1 MTEWVPVLDL
11 SCHLNF
17 FFSPFFWADTFKRYL
32 LLVQTSLKKKSR
44 QKIWFLFFVNLL
56 QNLNTF
62 QVMTVVGT
70 SLISVSSKST
80 LDVHRPFSQKSNRWK
95 KKNFLFIYFLTKQK
109 NWFEI
114 ISHAFTRY
122 VFRTRSTVPPSAVYI
137 REKSRRSFHFFLLL
151 FFLVDGTM

>member
-1 MTEWVPVLDL
+1 MKHKKKIGTAYRLLFLLFALFVHYFFFLYFVSDDRMSPRPRSVLSFEL
-11 SCHLNF
+11 

-80 LDVHRPFSQKSNRWK
+80 LDVHRPFSQKSNR
-95 KKNFLFIYFLTKQK
+95 
-109 NWFEI
+109 
-114 ISHAFTRY
+114 
-122 VFRTRSTVPPSAVYI
+122 
-137 REKSRRSFHFFLLL
+137 
-151 FFLVDGTM
+151 